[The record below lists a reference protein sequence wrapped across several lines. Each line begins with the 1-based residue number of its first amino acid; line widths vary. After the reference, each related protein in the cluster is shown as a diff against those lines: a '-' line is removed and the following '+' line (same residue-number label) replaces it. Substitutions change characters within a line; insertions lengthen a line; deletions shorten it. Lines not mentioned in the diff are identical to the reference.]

1 MRALAAQG
9 PRAIVLT
16 SGTLAPLGSFAAEL
30 GLPFPITL
38 ENPHVVPASQARARA
53 AAAAPCS
60 PVHGTATGCARRAA
74 QSPAQVAGPRHQ
86 ARSRGAATLSSN
98 LTNKAPDVPHVWAG
112 VVPVGPCG
120 VPLNSSFATRDTQ
133 KYKEDLGRAPC
144 RSCKHFVPLPFPSV
158 PSVGHLLLSRS
169 RTLVRWRS
177 SSSLLDEG
185 TTELLVSSC
194 GLMPCCC
201 GSIPT
206 GAVSACATCA
216 HR

>member
-1 MRALAAQG
+1 MPARRGAGALAVAEAPVLSYWCFSAGVAMRALAAQG
-9 PRAIVLT
+9 PRSIVLT

-98 LTNKAPDVPHVWAG
+98 LTNKAPDVPHARAAAPPCSQAG
-112 VVPVGPCG
+112 PA
-120 VPLNSSFATRDTQ
+120 FWATRLT
-133 KYKEDLGRAPC
+133 GRARRRCGRAWC
-144 RSCKHFVPLPFPSV
+144 RSA
-158 PSVGHLLLSRS
+158 R
-169 RTLVRWRS
+169 
-177 SSSLLDEG
+177 
-185 TTELLVSSC
+185 
-194 GLMPCCC
+194 
-201 GSIPT
+201 
-206 GAVSACATCA
+206 AAC
-216 HR
+216 R